1 MQTHYGLQWRV
12 CRSTYPA
19 AQEKESDPQGERE
32 RELEGGVMRENNP
45 EQAEQEYRK
54 INPLAKDIAVIP
66 RNQFNL
72 NGKKVPYK

>member
-1 MQTHYGLQWRV
+1 MSKTQYIVVINPQIFQT
-12 CRSTYPA
+12 A
-19 AQEKESDPQGERE
+19 A
-32 RELEGGVMRENNP
+32 NNP